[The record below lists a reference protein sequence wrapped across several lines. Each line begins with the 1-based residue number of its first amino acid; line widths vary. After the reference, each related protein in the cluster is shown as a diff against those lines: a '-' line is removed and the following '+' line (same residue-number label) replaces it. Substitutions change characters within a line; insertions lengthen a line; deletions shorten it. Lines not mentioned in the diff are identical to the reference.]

1 MGRDKDHIE
10 AKEQEHLS
18 GAYIRSLVKH
28 LTSKDSSDG
37 SENGECFN
45 DVSSNTPKQQPPPQH
60 KKQVRRRLHTTKPYQ
75 ERLLNM
81 AEARREIVTALKFH
95 RASMKQQ
102 EEAAAAATAAAG
114 NHHRSPPQC
123 LGQERKPKSRP
134 TFSLYPPTTATA
146 TTANS
151 YWPMSTFAPPSL
163 PPPLP
168 PPSYHDNHNLVLPSQ
183 PLGLNLNFQSFTN
196 LDTNIYHKPLSNYS
210 SSSTSSSTSSS
221 SPALSAPVMEDIRSI
236 GDQHQIEW
244 NDTINLVTSARWCN
258 YLKTMDIEAN
268 EDDDY
273 DHGFHQF
280 DQNMEFPPWLINGN
294 ESSCLQQH
302 FDDDFSNGYF
312 QDPALPCMDIGE
324 IEAMDGEWLA

>member
-18 GAYIRSLVKH
+18 GAYIRNLVKH
-28 LTSKDSSDG
+28 VTSKDSSDG
-37 SENGECFN
+37 RENGECFN

-102 EEAAAAATAAAG
+102 EEAAAAATAAAAE

-123 LGQERKPKSRP
+123 FGQERKPKSRSII
-134 TFSLYPPTTATA
+134 SLYPPTTATA

-151 YWPMSTFAPPSL
+151 YWPMSTFTPPSL

-196 LDTNIYHKPLSNYS
+196 LDTNIYHTPLSNYS

-221 SPALSAPVMEDIRSI
+221 SPVMEDIRST
-236 GDQHQIEW
+236 GDKHQIEW

-280 DQNMEFPPWLINGN
+280 DQNMEFPPWLVNGN

-312 QDPALPCMDIGE
+312 QDPALPWELEMFYVGIYSVQQ
-324 IEAMDGEWLA
+324 